1 MRLFNYATT
10 ANLKPEPTQNQS
22 HAGMPQTGP
31 IVANRAIATGETDA
45 TVNSHVGGQKTPTS
59 SKSQKP
65 LRRGQIFR
73 KQNEKTKNDG
83 SSATSKERTEL
94 TAREG
99 TTEKLTAQ
107 SNSMTDP
114 SAISSSK
121 QLPIKDNRRSNLLLN
136 RSN

>member
-1 MRLFNYATT
+1 
-10 ANLKPEPTQNQS
+10 
-22 HAGMPQTGP
+22 MPPTGP
-31 IVANRAIATGETDA
+31 IVANRAIATGDA
-45 TVNSHVGGQKTPTS
+45 ELTARSTVGGQKTPTS

-73 KQNEKTKNDG
+73 KQNEKKNMDG

-99 TTEKLTAQ
+99 TREKLTEQ

-114 SAISSSK
+114 SHISS
-121 QLPIKDNRRSNLLLN
+121 
-136 RSN
+136 